1 MSGSTVRRRNVV
13 VALGAICLLLL
24 ATACVTPEGVVEEPP
39 AVEETAAP
47 TVPSIVTPDPAADQ
61 AYVSCI
67 QGTVLPSAQDF
78 VEGYALA
85 LPAAAQSATDFCS
98 GWQAAGDMPGEV
110 EALVLLHEECPD
122 PTSECLVEVRKL
134 LDLALEEMTLGVEV
148 VEDWC
153 QTDGNAAELPTLLGE
168 ALGRMGSAGSFL
180 ASTATK
186 LQECA
191 AELAQ

>member
-1 MSGSTVRRRNVV
+1 MSGSTVRSRSLV

-24 ATACVTPEGVVEEPP
+24 AAACVPPEGVGEGPP
-39 AVEETAAP
+39 AGEETAAP
-47 TVPSIVTPDPAADQ
+47 TGASIVTPDPAADQ

-98 GWQAAGDMPGEV
+98 GWQAAGAMPGEV
-110 EALVLLHEECPD
+110 EALVLLHEERHD
-122 PTSECLVEVRKL
+122 PTSECLVEAQKL

-153 QTDGNAAELPTLLGE
+153 QAGGNTAELPTLLGE

-180 ASTATK
+180 ASTAT
-186 LQECA
+186 QREGGGA
-191 AELAQ
+191 G